1 MPPRRTPAL
10 AAAAA
15 ALFLALLAAAALPA
29 ARGHAVMIDPASRP
43 WLDYLERYNYN
54 PHAVYAGGVNKVSEG
69 GKLSWPSRS
78 RYSIC
83 GDASDERK
91 WDNAGPVK
99 KTYSAG
105 QTINVDVL
113 FAQNHLGRMN
123 VRLCPLDAKDES
135 QCRTLE
141 R

>member
-1 MPPRRTPAL
+1 MAPPARPGA
-10 AAAAA
+10 
-15 ALFLALLAAAALPA
+15 LALLALLGLALALAPHAAD
-29 ARGHAVMIDPASRP
+29 GHAVMLDPASRP

-54 PHAVYAGGVNKVSEG
+54 PHAVYAGGVQKISEG
-69 GKLSWPSRS
+69 GKLRWPARS

-91 WDNAGPVK
+91 WDNPGPVK

-123 VRLCPLDAKDES
+123 VRVCPLDAKDES
-135 QCRTLE
+135 QCKTLE